1 MMYGILLLEQLYDNE
16 IFTWNLPLGVSLSD
30 YRSSANHNQSY
41 KVIRFGYKKILV
53 LFDMCLQIC
62 NMQAEFE
69 LESFTFQQIQRKGIL
84 PNLLVLMQTTIAH
97 WMFLG
102 KKNFLDTI
110 SISYGYYWYMHIE
123 MLVHT
128 PAKKMFH

>member
-1 MMYGILLLEQLYDNE
+1 MLALCKQKEVSAIVNQGRENDTHIYMYGILLLEQLYDNE

-69 LESFTFQQIQRKGIL
+69 LESFTFQQIQWKGIL
-84 PNLLVLMQTTIAH
+84 PNLLALIQTTICP
-97 WMFLG
+97 
-102 KKNFLDTI
+102 LDVF
-110 SISYGYYWYMHIE
+110 G
-123 MLVHT
+123 
-128 PAKKMFH
+128 